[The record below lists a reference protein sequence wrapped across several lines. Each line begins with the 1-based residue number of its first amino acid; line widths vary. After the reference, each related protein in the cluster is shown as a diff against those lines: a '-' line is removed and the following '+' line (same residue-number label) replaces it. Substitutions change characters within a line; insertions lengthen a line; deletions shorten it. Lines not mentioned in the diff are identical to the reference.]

1 MAVEIRAASSSNTVL
16 RSMIAAGHNF
26 AEIASPSQGQREAGS
41 ALRGMQTGADF
52 SAPVRQR
59 AWAYEG

>member
-41 ALRGMQTGADF
+41 ALRGMQTRAF
-52 SAPVRQR
+52 S
-59 AWAYEG
+59 